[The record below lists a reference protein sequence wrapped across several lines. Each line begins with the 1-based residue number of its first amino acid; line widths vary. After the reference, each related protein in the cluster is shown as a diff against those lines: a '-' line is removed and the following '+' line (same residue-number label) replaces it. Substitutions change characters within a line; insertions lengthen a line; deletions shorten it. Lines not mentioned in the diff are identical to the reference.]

1 MNSNSN
7 RPALH
12 APPDDPHLDVKP
24 IRRALL
30 SVSNKEGLLDLAR
43 ALADRG
49 VELLASGGTHA
60 ALTEAGLASIEVA
73 DYTGQP
79 EFLGG
84 RVKTLHPRIHGGIL
98 ARRHREEDQA
108 DLERHSV
115 APIDLVV
122 VNLYPFEAALQ
133 RLRGGD
139 PTNAPTSSRGELD
152 AGLVEEIDIGGVALI
167 RAAAKNHRDVAVVVD
182 PAAYP
187 SFLHEFAA
195 RNGGTSA
202 SWRAQAAAD
211 AFATTACYDALI
223 AQWFR
228 DQLPLLGPND
238 PPEHDPRFPQ
248 RLTLPLRRRELLRYG
263 ENPHQA
269 AAVYESLPPE
279 RGPNVV
285 HAQQLHGKGL
295 SYNNLLDADSALRM
309 TLDGPDGR
317 PMAVILKH
325 NNPCGAAIA
334 DHVAEAFERA
344 YQGDP
349 VSAFG
354 GIVGLNTVVDLDT
367 AQRMS
372 QPGRFLEVILA
383 PGFTPEAFEW
393 LTTKPTWRNSVRLLI
408 THSNARGT
416 RPEGLAFQR
425 ILGGVLVQEWDDLGP
440 EFGPD
445 HLGEVVTQRA
455 PTPEER
461 TQLDFA
467 WRICRM
473 VRSNAIV
480 LVKEGRLVGV
490 GAGQMSRLDSVRIA
504 IEKAGDHAQGAVL
517 ASDAFFPFRDGPDLA
532 ARAGVTAI
540 IQPGGS
546 KRDDESRA
554 ACDEHGMAMIFTRRR
569 HFRH

>member
-1 MNSNSN
+1 MNPN
-7 RPALH
+7 PT
-12 APPDDPHLDVKP
+12 APNASSHDPRLDVKP

-43 ALADRG
+43 ALATQG
-49 VELLASGGTHA
+49 VELLASGGTRA
-60 ALTEAGLASIEVA
+60 ALAQAGLESIEVA
-73 DYTGQP
+73 DHTGQP

-98 ARRHREEDQA
+98 ARRDRHDDQA
-108 DLERHSV
+108 DLERHGVV
-115 APIDLVV
+115 AIDLVV
-122 VNLYPFEAALQ
+122 VNLYPFEAALD
-133 RLRGGD
+133 RLRGNSATD
-139 PTNAPTSSRGELD
+139 APASPHAEPG
-152 AGLVEEIDIGGVALI
+152 AGLIEEIDIGGVALI
-167 RAAAKNHRDVAVVVD
+167 RAAAKNHRDVAVLVD

-187 SFLHEFAA
+187 GFLREFAA
-195 RNGGTSA
+195 QNGGTTA
-202 SWRAQAAAD
+202 NWRARAAAD

-228 DQLPLLGPND
+228 DQLQPHAAPAQD
-238 PPEHDPRFPQ
+238 APEEDARFPK
-248 RLTLPLRRRELLRYG
+248 RLTLPLRRREILRYG

-269 AAVYESLPPE
+269 AAVYESLPTD

-285 HAQQLHGKGL
+285 HALQLHGKGL
-295 SYNNLLDADSALRM
+295 SYNNLLDADSALRT
-309 TLDGPDGR
+309 TLDIPDNR

-325 NNPCGAAIA
+325 NNPCGAAVA
-334 DHVAEAFERA
+334 DTVANAFEGA
-344 YQGDP
+344 YEGDP

-354 GIVGLNTVVDLDT
+354 GIVGLNAVVDLET

-383 PGFTPEAFEW
+383 PGFTPEAVEW
-393 LTTKPTWRNSVRLLI
+393 LTTKPTWRNSVRLLTTGQI
-408 THSNARGT
+408 SRGT
-416 RPEGLAFQR
+416 RPEGFAFQR

-467 WRICRM
+467 WRVCRM
-473 VRSNAIV
+473 VRSNAIA
-480 LVKEGRLVGV
+480 LVKDGRLVGV

-504 IEKAGDHAQGAVL
+504 IEKAGDHARGAVL

-554 ACDEHGMAMIFTRRR
+554 ACDEHGMTMIFTRRR